1 MSVSLIA
8 PISLIMFVVTIVV
21 GIKKRINLGIL
32 ATAMAFVLGLFVMV
46 EGGAMAAP
54 ELKGAPIT
62 SLFPFS
68 IFWMTLSVSLM
79 LNVGSVNGTFDL
91 VIKKVVRLARGRRAL
106 IPVYVFLVM
115 FVACSVGAGSTGVMV
130 LLSTIAATI
139 AKDQKIDPVFMLLA
153 VLSGSTVAIGSPV
166 AVIGIICNGLSEQLW
181 GEAIAPSYMYLHGAA
196 MAVLSFAVIYLLFRG
211 WKLESWPVSK
221 AEEAPRLSKKQILTL
236 LGFLV
241 FIVLAMGLNFDM
253 GLIAFLV
260 TAVLLLLGCA
270 EEKQVI
276 ADAPWSSIL
285 MICGM
290 CMLIGVVQAAGGID
304 LLTGL
309 MSHMMNRYTVKP
321 LYSILG
327 SVLAMVS
334 SITGVVLPTMIPTI
348 PGIAAQTG
356 ADPYALVT
364 SLAFGANITCA
375 SPISALGAVALG
387 IMGTNPE
394 WDSNKL
400 FKRMFVYSFVLM
412 GVAAVWAAIGVAG

>member
-8 PISLIMFVVTIVV
+8 PISLIIFVVTIVV
-21 GIKKRINLGIL
+21 GIKKRVNLGIL

-54 ELKGAPIT
+54 QLKGVPIT

-91 VIKKVVRLARGRRAL
+91 VIKKEVRLARGRRAL
-106 IPVYVFLVM
+106 IPIYVFLVM
-115 FVACSVGAGSTGVMV
+115 FAACSVGAGSTGVMV
-130 LLSTIAATI
+130 LLCTIAATI

-181 GEAIAPSYMYLHGAA
+181 GEAIAPSYMYLRGAA
-196 MAVLSFAVIYLLFRG
+196 MAILSFAVIYLLFRG
-211 WKLESWPVSK
+211 WKLESWPVSE
-221 AEEAPRLSKKQILTL
+221 AEKTPRLNAKQILTL
-236 LGFLV
+236 LGFLA
-241 FIVLAMGLNFDM
+241 FIILAMVLNFDM

-270 EEKQVI
+270 DETRVI
-276 ADAPWSSIL
+276 ADIPWSSIL

-348 PGIAAQTG
+348 PDIAAKGGTG
-356 ADPYALVT
+356 PYAWVM
-364 SLAFGANITCA
+364 SRAFGAHITCA

-400 FKRMFVYSFVLM
+400 FKRMFAYSFVLM